1 MSWGFTK
8 AALIAG
14 LLALPTAAL
23 AHHGWN
29 WTADEETRLSVTI
42 REISFGNPHGHLTL
56 ETDDGVWDVDLAP
69 PSANAAAGFVDGVAK
84 PGDAVEMTGHR
95 SKDPADMRFKAET
108 ITVGGKTYDVYPGR
122 EHSLQPGG

>member
-1 MSWGFTK
+1 MTWGYTK

-14 LLALPTAAL
+14 LL
-23 AHHGWN
+23 
-29 WTADEETRLSVTI
+29 
-42 REISFGNPHGHLTL
+42 
-56 ETDDGVWDVDLAP
+56 
-69 PSANAAAGFVDGVAK
+69 ANAAAGFVDGVAK